1 MPVPMNRANRIA
13 GALSFVGGVI
23 VGVGTFSTWFH
34 LEGQT
39 SSPRFSF
46 GFFTIYQLDEFNAG
60 FWYSVAGVVIL
71 VGAALLVG
79 AGVALFGVLS
89 GNRLRKWP
97 PVVMAVGTLVVLA
110 GALGTGLPHWFSQE
124 PLWWTRGPGEMMCL
138 WGAGVGFLALL
149 VVVSSGLLNARA
161 VSISSHEIGEKVPT
175 RA

>member
-1 MPVPMNRANRIA
+1 MNRENRIA

-23 VGVGTFSTWFH
+23 VAVGTFATWFH
-34 LEGQT
+34 LEGQS
-39 SSPRFSF
+39 SSPRFSI
-46 GFFTIYQLDEFNAG
+46 GFFTIYQLGEFNAG
-60 FWYSVAGVVIL
+60 FWYSVAGAVIL
-71 VGAALLVG
+71 VGAVLLVG

-89 GNRLRKWP
+89 GNQLRKWP

-124 PLWWTRGPGEMMCL
+124 PLRWTRGPGEMMCL

-175 RA
+175 GA